1 MNRRALLP
9 LLLVFGFLPTLARAE
24 EERKKKGG
32 GASYIQL
39 DTLVATITRADGRR
53 GVMTAEVGVDIAD
66 AGLHARAAQSTP
78 LLHANFAEVL
88 RIYAAGL
95 PHAGRRRANPD
106 RPPARCSLQVD
117 PDAGPARRDAA
128 AGRDPDQL
136 TPDCGGPATGRPEPR
151 HDTRC
156 GPLTRICAQ
165 A

>member
-1 MNRRALLP
+1 MNRRGLLP
-9 LLLVFGFLPTLARAE
+9 LLLVFGFLPALSRAE

-39 DTLVATITRADGRR
+39 DTLVATVTRPDGRR

-95 PHAGRRRANPD
+95 PPGAPPNPD
-106 RPPARCSLQVD
+106 YLARALQRQTD
-117 PDAGPARRDAA
+117 
-128 AGRDPDQL
+128 L
-136 TPDCGGPATGRPEPR
+136 TLGRPGA
-151 HDTRC
+151 TLLL
-156 GPLTRICAQ
+156 GAILIN
-165 A
+165 